1 MHLGLPSCALSW
13 KIFPGWSRCGIYLHV
28 SHLSGITVFKLL
40 NVQILENCCLIIF
53 SQFFVSARRVV
64 YLYLLGGL
72 SLLGGLNDAPLGI
85 CHLRVEHGLAGAG
98 QSHAR
103 PEDETACAEGS
114 TQAPPATPA
123 PSPVL
128 S

>member
-72 SLLGGLNDAPLGI
+72 SLLGGLNDMFFHVDLK
-85 CHLRVEHGLAGAG
+85 LK
-98 QSHAR
+98 S
-103 PEDETACAEGS
+103 
-114 TQAPPATPA
+114 
-123 PSPVL
+123 
-128 S
+128 